1 MMELSFPRML
11 KKAASVVL
19 ASFPGIV
26 RRETKVSLGAAA
38 LPAEWRVLA
47 RRGRVAEKSGLVE
60 HPGEV
65 FSYCA
70 SRVDPRSS
78 RVPELFFQRLL
89 PDLDSR
95 ITG

>member
-11 KKAASVVL
+11 PKAAGVVL

-26 RRETKVSLGAAA
+26 RRETKVSL
-38 LPAEWRVLA
+38 LA
-47 RRGRVAEKSGLVE
+47 RWGLVAEKSGLFE

-78 RVPELFFQRLL
+78 RVQKLIFQRLL

>member
-1 MMELSFPRML
+1 ML
-11 KKAASVVL
+11 KKTASVVL
-19 ASFPGIV
+19 ASLPGIV
-26 RRETKVSLGAAA
+26 RRETKVSLGAAD
-38 LPAEWRVLA
+38 LPAESRVLA
-47 RRGRVAEKSGLVE
+47 RRGLVAEKSGLFA

-65 FSYCA
+65 FSHCA